1 MADLL
6 PVLIKEGLLTPQQ
19 AERAV
24 KAARGG
30 DVASAALEL
39 KFADEGSLVRA
50 VARAHQCP
58 GIDLSRSAIPVAW
71 LDTVGGA
78 QFCRDHR
85 LVPVAVGR
93 SELAVAMADPDDLAS
108 AEAVHFITGKEVRR
122 YAAVGAAVVRALVG
136 IERARAAGVSAWR
149 GDRAPALPDLAM
161 GHGAIVKASGPV
173 VDAMDLPDA
182 DATMEIVSLA
192 DVMQSFGPPTLAGQP
207 DPTSEAFASGK
218 VALVAEDDPEVR
230 QLIATALAQMGC
242 VVLEAPDGKA
252 ALDIVRDAR
261 PDLVML
267 DAMMPGMHGFDVCRA
282 IKGDPELRATRVV
295 FCSAVYRGT
304 VGADAQLA
312 FGADAFIARPFRLEE
327 LARIVK
333 LVLGGRA
340 ATETTEERTV
350 REEATAL
357 WRQAAE
363 ALNQNQA
370 ESAAELA
377 RRATEKDPWSAE
389 AHFYLGHALVKLG
402 DLFDAIA
409 AYERSAE
416 LRPDVD
422 ASYLCLAQAHEELG
436 FRKSACEAWARA
448 FETCKDPAKRKDIHA
463 RLIHLLG
470 EE

>member
-1 MADLL
+1 MVDVL
-6 PVLIKEGLLTPQQ
+6 PVLIEEGVLTPQQ
-19 AERAV
+19 AARAV

-39 KFADEGSLVRA
+39 KLADEGALVRA

-108 AEAVHFITGKEVRR
+108 AEAVHFITGKEVLR
-122 YAAVGAAVVRALVG
+122 YAAVGTAVVRALAG
-136 IERARAAGVSAWR
+136 IERARAAGVPGWR
-149 GDRAPALPDLAM
+149 GDRAPPLPDLAM
-161 GHGAIVKASGPV
+161 GHGAIVKASAPI
-173 VDAMDLPDA
+173 DAMGLPDA

-192 DVMQSFGPPTLAGQP
+192 DVMQAFGPPTLAAQS
-207 DPTSEAFASGK
+207 DPTPEAFASGK

-282 IKGDPELRATRVV
+282 IKGDPALRATRVV

-327 LARIVK
+327 LARVVK
-333 LVLGGRA
+333 LALGGT

-448 FETCKDPAKRKDIHA
+448 FETCKDPVKKKDIHA
-463 RLIHLLG
+463 RLIPLLG